1 MYEYEELF
9 GGDNMPLRGK
19 GQKSTQ
25 FMKGLSSVQVA
36 YADIAQ
42 DDIDTDL
49 TSVVASNTQLASSKA
64 IKDYVDSVTL
74 VDTVDE
80 MTDTTISGVGDNN
93 HFQYDGSTGRWVN
106 RTFVD
111 FSKIAEP
118 NDPSTEEGRLY
129 LKQLDANN
137 NALAI
142 KLQKAGN
149 MVEVELTSPGC
160 VCECGSTD
168 GAKDPIYN
176 FAEGI
181 MIVELYCGHSYEMS
195 IPNLRRIK

>member
-1 MYEYEELF
+1 MYEYEGLF

-19 GQKSTQ
+19 GRKSTQ

-49 TSVVASNTQLASSKA
+49 SAVVATNTQLASSKA
-64 IKDYVDSVTL
+64 IKDYVDLVAV
-74 VDTVDE
+74 VDTIAE
-80 MTDTTISGVGDNN
+80 QTDTTIASIGDNN

-111 FSKIAEP
+111 FTKIDEP
-118 NDPSTEEGRLY
+118 NSPATEEGRLY

-142 KLQKAGN
+142 KLQKAGT